1 MERNILAEARR
12 RKIRLTVD
20 KFNESKGKTVRIK
33 RSLQNIKN
41 ELNRNRKPANKR
53 SANKPTAAAARG
65 GKFPESLRA
74 NAKKMKVTLTK
85 RVNGKRV
92 YKTVNE
98 LRTNIKA
105 ATNKKPVK
113 KAKAKKINSAV
124 KDAWNAKARWK
135 YLQFALSTMGWKKAG
150 YKLDPTPGQLRFI
163 KFHKGLTTRNWSNGA
178 SFPPLPNNMNR
189 TPISKLNMQALFN
202 AAAREIRNS
211 GSNEAGPAEKAFWA
225 GMQYIRLTNPDKYN
239 KFHAKFV
246 DFR

>member
-20 KFNESKGKTVRIK
+20 KFNESKGKTVRVK

-53 SANKPTAAAARG
+53 AARG
-65 GKFPESLRA
+65 RKFPESLRA

-92 YKTVNE
+92 YKTLNE

-135 YLQFALSTMGWKKAG
+135 YLQYALSTGA
-150 YKLDPTPGQLRFI
+150 LDPTPGQLRFI
-163 KFHKGLTTRNWSNGA
+163 KYYKAGKTRNWSNI
-178 SFPPLPNNMNR
+178 PPIFPNNTTNKN
-189 TPISKLNMQALFN
+189 TPISKLNMQALFD

-211 GSNEAGPAEKAFWA
+211 GSNEAGPAEEAFWA
-225 GMQYIRLTNPDKYN
+225 GMQYIRFTNPDEYN
-239 KFHAKFV
+239 KFHAKFELL
-246 DFR
+246 FG

>member
-124 KDAWNAKARWK
+124 K
-135 YLQFALSTMGWKKAG
+135 
-150 YKLDPTPGQLRFI
+150 
-163 KFHKGLTTRNWSNGA
+163 
-178 SFPPLPNNMNR
+178 
-189 TPISKLNMQALFN
+189 LNMQALFN

-211 GSNEAGPAEKAFWA
+211 GSNEAGPAEEAFWA

-246 DFR
+246 DM

>member
-1 MERNILAEARR
+1 MALIEYMIFKKKCSSYINMERNILAEARR

-124 KDAWNAKARWK
+124 K
-135 YLQFALSTMGWKKAG
+135 
-150 YKLDPTPGQLRFI
+150 
-163 KFHKGLTTRNWSNGA
+163 
-178 SFPPLPNNMNR
+178 
-189 TPISKLNMQALFN
+189 LNMQALFN

-211 GSNEAGPAEKAFWA
+211 GSNEAGPAEEAFWA
-225 GMQYIRLTNPDKYN
+225 GMQYIRFTNPDEYN

-246 DFR
+246 DM

>member
-113 KAKAKKINSAV
+113 KAKVKKINSAV
-124 KDAWNAKARWK
+124 
-135 YLQFALSTMGWKKAG
+135 
-150 YKLDPTPGQLRFI
+150 
-163 KFHKGLTTRNWSNGA
+163 
-178 SFPPLPNNMNR
+178 
-189 TPISKLNMQALFN
+189 KLNMQALFN

-211 GSNEAGPAEKAFWA
+211 GSNEAGPAEEAFWA
-225 GMQYIRLTNPDKYN
+225 GMQYIRFTNPDEYN

-246 DFR
+246 DM

>member
-1 MERNILAEARR
+1 MALIEYMIFKKKCSSYINMERNILAEARR

-124 KDAWNAKARWK
+124 K
-135 YLQFALSTMGWKKAG
+135 
-150 YKLDPTPGQLRFI
+150 
-163 KFHKGLTTRNWSNGA
+163 
-178 SFPPLPNNMNR
+178 
-189 TPISKLNMQALFN
+189 LNMQALFN

-211 GSNEAGPAEKAFWA
+211 GSNEAGPAEEAFWA

-246 DFR
+246 DM